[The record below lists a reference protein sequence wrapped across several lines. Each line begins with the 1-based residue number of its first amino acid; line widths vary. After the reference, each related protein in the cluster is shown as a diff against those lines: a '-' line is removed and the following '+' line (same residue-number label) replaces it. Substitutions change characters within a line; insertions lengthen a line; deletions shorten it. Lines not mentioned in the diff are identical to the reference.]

1 MQVHTNKLYFIS
13 TCEFKKKKEKKEG
26 RKHVIMDAAERKEDI
41 R

>member
-1 MQVHTNKLYFIS
+1 MQVNTNKLYFIS
-13 TCEFKKKKEKKEG
+13 SSELFKKKREG